1 MEGAGACSRNLFHGV
16 CTLCLVLAFLS
27 LPSQGQI
34 QEVTLKDGFS
44 ISYYSL
50 SVPGAR
56 SISLSRGNHGGKS
69 IVYVSTRGSNV
80 YAVIDDNG
88 DNQPDRTLTVIN
100 NRNIPNGIAWRNG
113 SLFVAEVTSV
123 WRYDN
128 VDTHALAGSMFPAP
142 TLVKGDLPGEFE
154 HGWRYIA
161 FGPDGKLY
169 ITIGAP
175 CNICDRDGFG
185 TITRMNPD
193 GSGYEMFS
201 KGIRNSVGM
210 DWHPETNELWA
221 TDNNRDWMGDN
232 QPDCRLLHA
241 PTKGIDFGFPYCHC
255 NGTGPPELR
264 NPTPGYPI
272 ADDVFNA
279 GERQRNCSKYPVCV
293 GAIGPHVA
301 PLGMRFYTG
310 NLFPSAKYNR
320 RTIFVAEHGSW
331 NRPQRIGYR
340 VSAMQLNEQGQV
352 ISHEIFANFLQPN
365 YVGWGRPVDVEVLPD
380 GSLVVSDDQRGV
392 LYRITYERPFNEL
405 SLSYA
410 RRGFGGVPAK
420 PAIAVGSDYM
430 IAITRTEFNRA
441 LYQVFT
447 KEPWLPVKQSFLTQF
462 HRSGTAC
469 RVGPFPGSGFTAYD
483 SIADRWLIMEV
494 AREATSGTYY
504 LCLLLSLSGVPYGL
518 LYRGY
523 SFALAGDP
531 GDVVLGI
538 MPDAYYF
545 TTGENP
551 PAVYALNRATL
562 LGGRLPTA
570 ERRAATTL
578 SGFQRQGLVPAHVHG
593 TPRSGTSCG
602 YFARHIDDELHGASP
617 FPVNP
622 TNDYIEVW
630 YFCPSFATGGP
641 LWGSVSLA
649 VADFNS
655 LLCSG
660 NSDVPCFAQPGST
673 VQLVPY
679 HEGVHPHLTYR
690 SFASYDVL
698 LLAFTVNVG
707 NNQGGI
713 KWVELRRTNTASHL
727 AWFVYQEG
735 VHSPDTKNRW
745 LGSIAMDSAG
755 NIALGYAAVN
765 ANGGVLPGLY
775 FTGRTATAPLGTM
788 TKNETQLV
796 VSGKAAASSLYGG
809 RTMVALDARDGC
821 SFYFD
826 GPWENGT
833 LRSPTYL
840 GVFRFPNCGVCSVD
854 ADCDDGLHCT
864 DDKCRDGVCVAEP
877 DPLLCRFGE
886 YCDET
891 LDACVACLDNSHC
904 SNGAFCDGQERCV
917 AGVCQPAAT
926 PACGAGQTCLEDQDL
941 CVPSRRRLLMNNGQV
956 SEEDKSDSAFT
967 SSTMAPTSDVDNLAA
982 GLLGSS
988 HRRLKGLLG
997 TDSPAGPLPKDAI
1010 TSVSERPFNELSL
1023 SYNMRGNGGTAV
1035 MPAVSVGTG
1044 YMIAIT
1050 RTGFSRALYQVFTKE
1065 PWLPVKQSFLTQF
1078 HRSGTACRV
1087 GPFPGSGFTAYDSM
1101 ADRWLIMEVAREAT
1115 SGTYYLCLLLSLSGV
1130 PYGLLYR
1137 GYSIALS
1144 GNPGDTMVLGVMP
1157 DAYYFTTGENPP
1169 AVYALNR
1176 ATLLGGRLPTPER
1189 REAPAL
1195 AGFQRQG
1202 LVPAHLHGNARA
1214 DAACGYFAR
1223 HIDDEMHVPATAD
1236 PLQDFIEVWYFCPSF
1251 AIGGPQWDSIR
1262 LAVADFNSLVCSGSS
1277 NVPCFAQPGS
1287 TVQLVPFHELVN
1299 PHLSYRS
1306 FAGHD
1311 AMLLAFTVNVGNHQG
1326 GIKWVELRRTNTASH
1341 LAWFVYQEG
1350 VHSPDTKNRWLGSI
1364 AMDSA
1369 GNIALGYAGVDANNA
1384 MLPGLYFTGREVNA
1398 PLGTMTKNE
1407 TQLVVSG
1414 KAAASSLY
1422 GGRTMV
1428 ALDARDG
1435 CSFYFDGPWEN
1446 GTLRSPTYLGVFR
1459 FPNCGVC
1466 SVDTDCDDGLH
1477 CTDDKCRDGVCVAEP
1492 DPLLCRFGEYC
1503 DETLDACVA
1512 CLDNSH
1518 CSNGAFCDGQERCV
1532 AGVCQPAATPACS
1545 AGQTC
1550 LEDQDRCVDCVS
1562 DGNCTDNLFCDG
1574 AETCVNEVCQ
1584 AGTPPTCPADQYCS
1598 EEVRGCAVCLVDA
1611 HCDDSTFCNGVEW
1624 CGDGTCWPY
1633 PEAETWC
1640 GEYVCD
1646 EAMDRCV
1653 ECLTADTC
1661 DNGLFCDGVEV
1672 CLEDGTCAPGEPPCS
1687 DQEVCLED
1695 QQACGDSG
1703 GIRTPLWTFVN
1714 TSSGAFAVYPSLAMG
1729 LDHLVQVVM
1738 TNQAAPAS
1746 SHSAVYTVFDKAT
1759 GGKLR
1764 EEQLRLHHSGNCST
1778 SPTGK
1783 GYVIYDHLAD
1793 RWVMAE
1799 LAVGGT
1805 RLCMLLSGDYI
1816 PTGSWTAY
1824 SFALGSITDSFTLAL
1839 MPDGY
1844 FIGTM
1849 EVIPRVY
1856 ALDRAAML
1864 ANAATVTMRT
1874 VAVPALP
1881 GYALLPQGMDP
1892 VTLVGPARVG
1902 RPGPCGLFLRV
1913 RDDEIH
1919 AWLLGEEPNPAND
1932 YLEIWRMCP
1941 AFANAD
1947 LASLTLAA
1955 DVAIA
1960 EVDTVV
1966 CGNLQQCFWQKG
1978 TLAPFLFPYAQ
1989 GTLHPVAMYRALD
2002 SHESLLA
2009 SLTVDASPPLPEP
2022 DPLASQQGGIHWM
2035 ELRLRAT
2042 SSMGWYTHQEG
2053 LLAPDTK
2060 NRFLGALAMD
2070 GSGNMLLGYS
2080 VTDASTFPSFYYSGR
2095 KQKDPLG
2102 TMPLGEYPVAVGDA
2116 PSPSPSFG
2124 ARGSVTVDPSG
2135 GCMLAMVGSH
2145 GDVAG
2150 GFASSTSIALLK
2162 YSTCVDAGSLQRC
2175 GTDDECS
2182 DGNYCSGVETCSGPN
2197 ESCRPGEDPCYV
2209 FGESCVAADIPCE
2222 SFECTMDVDC
2232 DNGAYCDGMER
2243 CVGERCYPAVVGP
2256 CPPTTDCIEASRSC
2270 FPHMQAGVRVAT
2282 NAWATVTL
2290 VRSYVSP
2297 VVVASLRN
2305 AGTNA
2310 GAVLLRVRNVTS
2322 NSFQVRVQAL
2332 NGGNLNDELFDF
2344 IVMEEGSYAP
2354 SQSGGLRIE
2363 ARKYVTTRVDGSAAV
2378 LGFVGEQQT
2387 LTGRFSSPVVV
2398 GQVMSANDDWSVF
2411 YSYIP
2416 APGSSVITTGR
2427 HIGARACTSA
2437 PACHVPE
2444 TVGFIVFD
2452 ATLTSTI
2459 TGYGASL
2466 EAFITGQTVGGA
2478 SDGPP
2483 FNFPF
2488 RTPFTNALPGMAI
2501 VSVTLHPSDN
2511 VVNPG
2516 WARMFG
2522 LTMSQTEM
2530 RLFLDDDQ
2538 SRSRLTTGLGRISY
2552 VAFQY

>member
-392 LYRITYERPFNEL
+392 LYRITYGLEAMELGFPGLARGVTPPDPVGDVGRQHYVQAVNGPVRGAEFAVWNKTGVQVKPFQQMASFFEAGSLCRDGVLGDPIVVYDHLADRWVLLQIGSGPGTLCVLVSKTADPTLDQWHTYTFILPFFPDYPKLAVGPDAYFVTVNIESADGVLPTSPPMVALDRARMLAGLSVRATPIRYATPTTGFENNAMTPADLDGPPPAAWSVSGTPRCGLALRQFDDETLARVGQAANSTHDFIEVWEMCVDFSGVTPATMTRAAEIAVSEFDSHLCNATEPVGCFPMKGTDQRLFPIHELLYHRVVFRSFSAHDVLLGSFVADADGTDLGSVRWFELRRGRQENATWTLFQEGTVTPPRPEGTAPIHRFLSSVGMDGDHNIVVGYVATGVDMYPSLRYSGRQAWDVPGSLPQGEYRLVDGSRGATTNRFGDYSALTVDPVDNCTFWFTGQYESLSAESATWIAVFRFPSCGQGIPCQVDGECDDGMFCNGAERCVEGLCAPASAEACLGRSCNELREICERPFNEL

-707 NNQGGI
+707 NN
-713 KWVELRRTNTASHL
+713 
-727 AWFVYQEG
+727 
-735 VHSPDTKNRW
+735 
-745 LGSIAMDSAG
+745 
-755 NIALGYAAVN
+755 
-765 ANGGVLPGLY
+765 
-775 FTGRTATAPLGTM
+775 
-788 TKNETQLV
+788 
-796 VSGKAAASSLYGG
+796 
-809 RTMVALDARDGC
+809 
-821 SFYFD
+821 
-826 GPWENGT
+826 
-833 LRSPTYL
+833 
-840 GVFRFPNCGVCSVD
+840 
-854 ADCDDGLHCT
+854 
-864 DDKCRDGVCVAEP
+864 
-877 DPLLCRFGE
+877 
-886 YCDET
+886 
-891 LDACVACLDNSHC
+891 
-904 SNGAFCDGQERCV
+904 
-917 AGVCQPAAT
+917 
-926 PACGAGQTCLEDQDL
+926 
-941 CVPSRRRLLMNNGQV
+941 
-956 SEEDKSDSAFT
+956 
-967 SSTMAPTSDVDNLAA
+967 
-982 GLLGSS
+982 
-988 HRRLKGLLG
+988 
-997 TDSPAGPLPKDAI
+997 
-1010 TSVSERPFNELSL
+1010 
-1023 SYNMRGNGGTAV
+1023 
-1035 MPAVSVGTG
+1035 
-1044 YMIAIT
+1044 
-1050 RTGFSRALYQVFTKE
+1050 
-1065 PWLPVKQSFLTQF
+1065 
-1078 HRSGTACRV
+1078 
-1087 GPFPGSGFTAYDSM
+1087 
-1101 ADRWLIMEVAREAT
+1101 
-1115 SGTYYLCLLLSLSGV
+1115 
-1130 PYGLLYR
+1130 
-1137 GYSIALS
+1137 
-1144 GNPGDTMVLGVMP
+1144 
-1157 DAYYFTTGENPP
+1157 
-1169 AVYALNR
+1169 
-1176 ATLLGGRLPTPER
+1176 
-1189 REAPAL
+1189 
-1195 AGFQRQG
+1195 
-1202 LVPAHLHGNARA
+1202 
-1214 DAACGYFAR
+1214 
-1223 HIDDEMHVPATAD
+1223 
-1236 PLQDFIEVWYFCPSF
+1236 
-1251 AIGGPQWDSIR
+1251 
-1262 LAVADFNSLVCSGSS
+1262 
-1277 NVPCFAQPGS
+1277 
-1287 TVQLVPFHELVN
+1287 
-1299 PHLSYRS
+1299 
-1306 FAGHD
+1306 
-1311 AMLLAFTVNVGNHQG
+1311 QG